1 METTTTRPLSPG
13 DAPAMT
19 VLSCALDRRWWGQA
33 ETEFDEVEQRLR
45 LAGNLD
51 ERSRGIETSAGL
63 VAYGLQFG
71 SHDIDV
77 VIAPELD
84 ADTRRAVED
93 ELFGWLT
100 AVGVGRIEAPEQDT
114 DLLAT
119 YARHGF
125 VPISSSFELER
136 PAERPLAGTPPLPEG
151 VELRPFDRDADA
163 SAVHALI
170 YSFWTEVPTHADRD
184 LEEWRELFL
193 GHASYDGDH
202 QVIAWRGGAPVGAA
216 ICRIFGGDTG
226 WVTQLGVAHG
236 ERGCGLGRALL
247 TEATRRLAD
256 TQGVEVIGLSVV
268 ARNEQALGLYRSAG
282 FEVTREW
289 VTCAPG

>member
-1 METTTTRPLSPG
+1 METTTTRPLSLD

-19 VLSCALDRRWWGQA
+19 ALSCALDRRWWGQD
-33 ETEFDEVEQRLR
+33 ETELDEVEQRLR
-45 LAGNLD
+45 LAGDLD
-51 ERSRGIETSAGL
+51 ERSRGIETTAGL

-71 SHDIDV
+71 SHDTDV
-77 VIAPELD
+77 VISPDLD
-84 ADTRRAVED
+84 ADTRRAAED
-93 ELFGWLT
+93 QLFGWLT
-100 AVGVGRIEAPEQDT
+100 TVDVGRIEAPAQDT

-125 VPISSSFELER
+125 VPTSSSFELER
-136 PAERPLAGTPPLPEG
+136 PAARPLAGTPPSPEG

-163 SAVHALI
+163 AAVHELI
-170 YSFWTEVPTHADRD
+170 YSFWTEVPTHAHRD

-193 GHASYDGDH
+193 GHASYNADH
-202 QVIAWRGGAPVGAA
+202 QVIAWRAGTPVGAA

-226 WVTQLGVAHG
+226 WITQLGVAHG
-236 ERGCGLGRALL
+236 ERGSGLGRALL

-256 TQGVEVIGLSVV
+256 TEGVEVVGLSVV